1 MSNKKTRRE
10 RILDHP
16 SYWVEAVNGHLYNA
30 LVKFMDENDMNQTA
44 LAKHLDISTGRVS
57 QILNGVNTNFSIEK
71 LFETTLK
78 LGMYPVVDFEEK
90 NVFLEKERKQR
101 ETRDVFM
108 AFELDTFTSVEQI
121 LSVEESESVVISLFD
136 TTINHTELEVN
147 YG

>member
-1 MSNKKTRRE
+1 MSNKQTRRE

-121 LSVEESESVVISLFD
+121 LSVEESEGVVISLFN
-136 TTINHTELEVN
+136 TTVNHTELEVN